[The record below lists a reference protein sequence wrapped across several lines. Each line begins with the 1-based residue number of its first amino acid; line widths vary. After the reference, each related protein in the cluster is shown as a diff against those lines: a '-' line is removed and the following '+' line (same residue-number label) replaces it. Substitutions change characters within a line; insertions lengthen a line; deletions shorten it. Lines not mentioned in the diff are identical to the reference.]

1 MTFAEIKKAINAS
14 RKSNIVSSHQA
25 EDGIVHLTIV
35 AGYATVEASF
45 PPEAEHLSDLLD
57 VTEALAVDAAIDW
70 KVPGWIKIS

>member
-1 MTFAEIKKAINAS
+1 MTFSEIKRAINTS
-14 RKSNIVSSHQA
+14 RKANIVSSHQA
-25 EDGIVHLTIV
+25 DDGIVHLTVI

-45 PPEAEHLSDLLD
+45 PPVAECLSDLLD

>member
-1 MTFAEIKKAINAS
+1 MTFNEIKKAINTS
-14 RKSNIVSSHQA
+14 RKANIVSSHQA
-25 EDGIVHLTIV
+25 DDGIVHLTVI

-45 PPEAEHLSDLLD
+45 PPVAEHLSDLLD